1 MTSTVLFRWTQKG
14 SGVYL
19 AGSWNHFTPEPMIKV
34 TSGRPYELSV
44 NLKPG
49 VYQYLFVVDG
59 KWEFDKNVESIKNDV
74 GGFNNV
80 LLVEKN
86 LGEKVSEK
94 KQQKVKHGDQKK
106 ENVEKGVQ
114 TNKQTNK
121 QEKGGQTNKQ
131 TNNQTNRQ
139 QKVEHGDQKKENVE
153 QQEKKGEVQTN
164 KQPNKQTEA
173 KPVNSNSSGSSHEHI
188 LDLLAQHNII
198 PHKDHKI
205 DLTAK
210 RPLGH
215 TTHNL
220 FVKDTKS
227 KQLYLISVLQSVN
240 TDMKEVASKLKA
252 KTLRFASP
260 EDVKST
266 FGIERGCIT
275 SLSLLADKQNS
286 VISVMDQNIF
296 KQEIV
301 TICSGCNDPLDHS
314 QHNVVDVPSDILLKL
329 LQESGHNPKPF

>member
-59 KWEFDKNVESIKNDV
+59 KWEFDQNVESIKNDV

-94 KQQKVKHGDQKK
+94 KEGT
-106 ENVEKGVQ
+106 G
-114 TNKQTNK
+114 
-121 QEKGGQTNKQ
+121 
-131 TNNQTNRQ
+131 
-139 QKVEHGDQKKENVE
+139 KKENVE
-153 QQEKKGEVQTN
+153 QQEKKGEVQPN
-164 KQPNKQTEA
+164 KQTNKQTEA
-173 KPVNSNSSGSSHEHI
+173 KPVNSNSSGSSHEYI
-188 LDLLAQHNII
+188 LDLLAQHNLI

-227 KQLYLISVLQSVN
+227 KQLYLISVIQSVN

>member
-14 SGVYL
+14 LGVYL

-59 KWEFDKNVESIKNDV
+59 KWEFDRGVESIKNDV

-94 KQQKVKHGDQKK
+94 KEGTGKK

-114 TNKQTNK
+114 TNKQ
-121 QEKGGQTNKQ
+121 
-131 TNNQTNRQ
+131 
-139 QKVEHGDQKKENVE
+139 NVE
-153 QQEKKGEVQTN
+153 QQEKKGEVQPN

-173 KPVNSNSSGSSHEHI
+173 KPVNSNSSGSSHEYI
-188 LDLLAQHNII
+188 LDLLAQHNLI

-266 FGIERGCIT
+266 FGIEGGCIT